1 MAVPVIFFHLLL
13 AFGTA
18 GCAVATP
25 FVEGVAAVLPAA
37 DTVVW
42 SATGTESE
50 SGSLTIF
57 AVPLRVDSVLV
68 NRMLRLRNDPEFLF
82 PVPRLKS
89 LLP

>member
-1 MAVPVIFFHLLL
+1 MHTVQIRIAVIFYLQ
-13 AFGTA
+13 
-18 GCAVATP
+18 
-25 FVEGVAAVLPAA
+25 
-37 DTVVW
+37 
-42 SATGTESE
+42 SE

-57 AVPLRVDSVLV
+57 AVPLRVDSDLV